1 MFVVKVNNKTE
12 GVFTMSKEKEK
23 AVVTAPQSEEEKKA
37 EIKAMVDGLVA
48 KAKVALDEYMKL
60 DQEQIDKITKAMA
73 LAGLSAQMEL
83 AKMAVEETGR
93 GIFEDKVT
101 KNQ

>member
-1 MFVVKVNNKTE
+1 MA
-12 GVFTMSKEKEK
+12 KEKDAIKTVEQ
-23 AVVTAPQSEEEKKA
+23 PQVDP
-37 EIKAMVDGLVA
+37 KAMVDELVA
-48 KAKVALDEYMKL
+48 KAKAALDEYMKL
-60 DQEQIDKITKAMA
+60 DQEQINKITKAMA

-101 KNQ
+101 KNIFST

>member
-1 MFVVKVNNKTE
+1 MADKDND
-12 GVFTMSKEKEK
+12 
-23 AVVTAPQSEEEKKA
+23 
-37 EIKAMVDGLVA
+37 EIKATPQIDPQEMVNELVA
-48 KAKVALDEYMKL
+48 KAKIALDEYMKL

-101 KNQ
+101 KNIFSTEYIWHSIKHEKTV